1 MEMDSFKQSEM
12 IIRYIRDAKR
22 KVIVGAIIASIV
34 SVLLFV
40 LGSYYLLFRFYE
52 RMTRDYYESLL
63 NGVSSFQG
71 ELIVRQTYRDDL
83 TRIATELGKKKG
95 VNQVWFTDRFGRL
108 VFSTDRELMS
118 QYGNKRLPS
127 QYYDSV
133 QHLWQ
138 FENGSPVPRVVS
150 ITRFVTQRFSIPIYA
165 YDREEYDF
173 VMGIDVRRYVY
184 LPQEMDKILYISI
197 GYIVVFASLLF
208 FPIFFWVTSRFSGI
222 TTRVGVMIGA
232 AALRP
237 GKARE
242 GEGPA
247 TQGPALQPEM
257 KTFGGRVTL
266 SPEPETPE
274 APAGGTELAEASAQ
288 EAPHPASQKTE
299 GQVKEK
305 KVKEEP
311 GPAPKGEG
319 QTTEAGVKQEPE
331 GQKVEA
337 PGEALA
343 LFVEKKKEI
352 FMSEDIQLQ
361 FVHASSYVHRS
372 NRFEGTYV
380 YTHRAEEK
388 VYFVS
393 FLLPY
398 EKAGDAL
405 DSLDGLISQFN
416 EQIEAAG
423 HVRDFT
429 GSLNAFCLQ
438 NSLKLDMSVIAIGMA
453 EGSVRYGSFG
463 SGRALYIKKGSDEVK
478 ALGLDLPRLG
488 SVAQEAFNEH
498 SSCADIRFTRD
509 DLFVLLPQN
518 VNLISIGG
526 KDPEEMIKGD
536 LLALREKSALDICSG
551 IAGRLQ
557 GILDIQQ
564 TGFVIVKFV

>member
-1 MEMDSFKQSEM
+1 MALMEMDSFKQSEL

-52 RMTRDYYESLL
+52 RMTRDYYGSLL

-83 TRIATELGKKKG
+83 THIATEVGKKKG
-95 VNQVWFTDRFGRL
+95 VDQVWFTDRFGRL

-138 FENGSPVPRVVS
+138 FENGSPVPRVVP
-150 ITRFVTQRFSIPIYA
+150 ITRFITQRFSIPIYA

-208 FPIFFWVTSRFSGI
+208 LPIFFWVTSRFSGI
-222 TTRVGVMIGA
+222 TTQVGVMIGA

-237 GKARE
+237 GKARG

-247 TQGPALQPEM
+247 TQGPILQPEM
-257 KTFGGRVTL
+257 KTSGGRVTF
-266 SPEPETPE
+266 SPEPETK
-274 APAGGTELAEASAQ
+274 
-288 EAPHPASQKTE
+288 APHPASRETE
-299 GQVKEK
+299 GRVKEE

-311 GPAPKGEG
+311 GTAPKGEG
-319 QTTEAGVKQEPE
+319 QTMEVGVNQEPE
-331 GQKVEA
+331 EQKVEA

-343 LFVEKKKEI
+343 LFIEKKKEI

-372 NRFEGTYV
+372 NGFEGTYV

-398 EKAGDAL
+398 EKAGEAL
-405 DSLDGLISQFN
+405 DSIDGLISQFN

-438 NSLKLDMSVIAIGMA
+438 NSLKLDLSVIAIGMA

-463 SGRALYIKKGSDEVK
+463 SGRALYVKKGSDEVK

-518 VNLISIGG
+518 VNLISTGG
-526 KDPEEMIKGD
+526 KDPEEMLKGD
-536 LLALREKSALDICSG
+536 LLALREKSAFDICSG

-557 GILDIQQ
+557 GISDIQQ